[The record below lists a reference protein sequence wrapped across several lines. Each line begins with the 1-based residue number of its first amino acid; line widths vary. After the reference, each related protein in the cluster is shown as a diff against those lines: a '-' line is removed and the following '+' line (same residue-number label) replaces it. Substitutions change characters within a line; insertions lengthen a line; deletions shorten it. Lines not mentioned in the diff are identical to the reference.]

1 MRQQESE
8 SGVVTELAVVR
19 LALKPEFHYFLR
31 CMTLV
36 HISSKP
42 FLASLS
48 GKISSACAARS
59 TYSCAKARVCSMPSL
74 ATTSSRA

>member
-1 MRQQESE
+1 MANGLAFCPGDGRQ
-8 SGVVTELAVVR
+8 
-19 LALKPEFHYFLR
+19 PHYFLR